1 MGEVVLL
8 GSDLHQ
14 MVMQQTAMVL
24 TGLEEVKNMIRHGI
38 VVEAGGERAVV
49 QLTRH
54 AA

>member
-1 MGEVVLL
+1 MNDATNGD
-8 GSDLHQ
+8 DLN
-14 MVMQQTAMVL
+14 
-24 TGLEEVKNMIRHGI
+24 EVKRGEKMIRHGI